1 MGSAAERKIVVG
13 VDGSEPSKRAL
24 RWAIGQAELTGAE
37 VHAVSAWEFPAFYS
51 WEGGPMP
58 PDDFAAS
65 AQRNLDETV
74 QEMEEETR
82 TPVTIRRTLKHGHAA
97 QVLIDEAADAEL
109 LVVGSRGHGTFYGTL
124 IGSVSRR
131 CAVHANCPVVIVR
144 DKTGS

>member
-82 TPVTIRRTLKHGHAA
+82 TPVTIRGL
-97 QVLIDEAADAEL
+97 
-109 LVVGSRGHGTFYGTL
+109 
-124 IGSVSRR
+124 
-131 CAVHANCPVVIVR
+131 
-144 DKTGS
+144 